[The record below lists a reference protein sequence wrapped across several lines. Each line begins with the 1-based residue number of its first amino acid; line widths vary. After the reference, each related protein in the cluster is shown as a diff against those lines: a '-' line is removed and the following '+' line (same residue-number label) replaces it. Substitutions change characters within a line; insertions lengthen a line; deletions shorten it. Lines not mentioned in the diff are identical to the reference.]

1 MGRGNHKN
9 ESQTGGNDEKSISQF
24 SKIMQNYLNC
34 TTTARTASQKINRS
48 RARTDSESAYK
59 GPPQHSLSLSL
70 CLTFVDALHANAKR
84 KWQTNHNVT
93 TATSLPASTSA
104 HKQQLPLSTLASAS
118 ASASASTSFG
128 AKMKFLFSRLCCCCC
143 CLCWP
148 GEQTK
153 SYANQSTL
161 WQAKVQRTLN
171 FQPTK
176 LGMPHATCHTPRPA
190 PTAFPLAT
198 TGGSAH
204 ERRHC
209 LPHLRQFLT

>member
-1 MGRGNHKN
+1 M
-9 ESQTGGNDEKSISQF
+9 
-24 SKIMQNYLNC
+24 
-34 TTTARTASQKINRS
+34 
-48 RARTDSESAYK
+48 
-59 GPPQHSLSLSL
+59 
-70 CLTFVDALHANAKR
+70 
-84 KWQTNHNVT
+84 T

-118 ASASASTSFG
+118 ASTSFG
-128 AKMKFLFSRLCCCCC
+128 AKMKFLFTCPCCCCCRCCRCRC

-176 LGMPHATCHTPRPA
+176 LGMPHATPPPRS
-190 PTAFPLAT
+190 PLPLPLPLLWQPQGAARM
-198 TGGSAH
+198 SADIV
-204 ERRHC
+204 C
-209 LPHLRQFLT
+209 LICANFLHKNRSAK

>member
-1 MGRGNHKN
+1 MPTKV
-9 ESQTGGNDEKSISQF
+9 
-24 SKIMQNYLNC
+24 
-34 TTTARTASQKINRS
+34 
-48 RARTDSESAYK
+48 
-59 GPPQHSLSLSL
+59 PPLSLSL

-118 ASASASTSFG
+118 ASASTSFG
-128 AKMKFLFSRLCCCCC
+128 AKMKFLFSRHCCCCC
-143 CLCWP
+143 CCRCLCWP

-176 LGMPHATCHTPRPA
+176 LGMPHATRPA
-190 PTAFPLAT
+190 PPPLAF
-198 TGGSAH
+198 
-204 ERRHC
+204 
-209 LPHLRQFLT
+209 LRQPQGAARMSADIVCLICANFLHKNRSAK